1 MEENYKNITGY
12 ENQYKISPNGI
23 VVSIPRKGTQ
33 INELKILKR
42 HKNNCGYKMVALSK
56 NNKIKWHFVHRL
68 VAEAF
73 LDNPDN
79 KPCVNHIDGS
89 KSNNNVDNL
98 EWCTYGENLKHAFN
112 VGLRKP
118 TNQYLKK

>member
-1 MEENYKNITGY
+1 MEENYKNIKDY
-12 ENQYKISPNGI
+12 KNQYKISPDGV

-33 INELKILKR
+33 INKLKILKQ

-73 LDNPDN
+73 LDNPEN
-79 KPCVNHIDGS
+79 KPCVNHIDGN
-89 KSNNNVDNL
+89 KLNNNI
-98 EWCTYGENLKHAFN
+98 EKIE
-112 VGLRKP
+112 
-118 TNQYLKK
+118 